1 MWEKMKFLASGMW
14 DFLRPLIRIFLS
26 KMGPVLA
33 AAAKTAVQV
42 AAAKAISNAEKKDSA
57 YKDIL
62 VALETQGFQMG
73 ADFTESMV
81 NAAIEAAVQGL
92 KDK

>member
-14 DFLRPLIRIFLS
+14 DFLRPLIRVFLS
-26 KMGPVLA
+26 NIGPVLA
-33 AAAKTAVQV
+33 AAATTAVQV
-42 AAAKAISNAEKKDSA
+42 AAVKAIANTEKRDSA

-62 VALETQGFQMG
+62 VELEKQGFKLG